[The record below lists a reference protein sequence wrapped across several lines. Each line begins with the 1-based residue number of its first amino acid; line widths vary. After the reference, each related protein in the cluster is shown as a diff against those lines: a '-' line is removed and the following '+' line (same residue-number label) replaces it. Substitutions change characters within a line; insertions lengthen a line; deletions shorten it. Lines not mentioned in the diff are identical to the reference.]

1 MPLRVRSDFIISK
14 LTSKKFSNFYKKIL
28 IIFTLLN
35 LVNLI
40 SLNAHIKFDNISF
53 HYLILLDGGVGII
66 WRKLTQRVLTF
77 QKNN

>member
-14 LTSKKFSNFYKKIL
+14 LTSKKFSKFYRKIL

-35 LVNLI
+35 LVSLI
-40 SLNAHIKFDNISF
+40 SLNAHIKLDNISF
-53 HYLILLDGGVGII
+53 HYLDGGVGII

-77 QKNN
+77 QTK